1 MKAISILISAALIT
15 SACAQNDE
23 IFLKETK
30 LPDNEAVEFVNRL
43 GLGWNLGNQMDA
55 VNNGSRAIGNEGFG
69 FINHSDGSFISDG
82 SEAAIKALIEA
93 FTGKSTL
100 SGIYKQAPVTD

>member
-15 SACAQNDE
+15 SASAQNDE
-23 IFLKETK
+23 NFLKETK

-55 VNNGSRAIGNEGFG
+55 VNNGAGPSATKVSVSSITLTVLSSATVQRQPSR
-69 FINHSDGSFISDG
+69 
-82 SEAAIKALIEA
+82 L
-93 FTGKSTL
+93 
-100 SGIYKQAPVTD
+100 